1 MTRYIIER
9 IIAMFI
15 TLFIIVTIAF
25 CVVRMMPGSVYDNPE
40 LPQSVIDA
48 LEAKA
53 HLNEPL
59 LVQYGYFLKGVIL
72 EGDWGT
78 SVKIEPSVPAF
89 DVLVKRIPVTLE
101 INIYSLLIS
110 LPLGIIFG
118 TIAALRKN
126 KLADHLIS
134 VMVVICISVPSFVFA
149 SLLQYVLAFKLELFP
164 IVYESTAVGVQRFAS
179 MALPIMALAF
189 GPIATVT
196 RYLRGELVETVN
208 SEFMTLA
215 KTKGLNQ
222 VQATVRHAFRNSCL
236 PLTNVIIPM
245 FTNVLG
251 GSLVIER
258 IFSIPGVGGIMINSI
273 NANDH
278 PLTIAVLIF
287 YSLVS
292 LLTILI
298 VDLSYGVIDPR
309 IRLEAK

>member
-1 MTRYIIER
+1 MAKYIIER
-9 IIAMFI
+9 IVAMFI

-25 CVVRMMPGSVYDNPE
+25 CVVRLMPGSVYDNPE
-40 LPQSVIDA
+40 LPQSVIEA
-48 LEAKA
+48 LEAKQ

-72 EGDWGT
+72 EGNWGT

-89 DVLVKRIPVTLE
+89 EVLAKRIPITLE

-126 KLADHLIS
+126 KMADHLIS
-134 VMVVICISVPSFVFA
+134 VMVVIFISVPSFVFA
-149 SLLQYVLAFKLELFP
+149 SLLQYWLAFKLELFP
-164 IVYESTAVGVQRFAS
+164 IVYESTAVGMERFAS
-179 MALPIMALAF
+179 MCLPIMALAF

-208 SEFMTLA
+208 SEYMTLA
-215 KTKGLNQ
+215 KTKGLTQ
-222 VQATVRHAFRNSCL
+222 VQATVRHAFRNACL
-236 PLTNVIIPM
+236 PLANIIIPM

-278 PLTIAVLIF
+278 PLTVAVLIF

-292 LLTILI
+292 LITILL
-298 VDLSYGVIDPR
+298 VDLSYGFIDPR